1 MLYSEISEIQMER
14 PYGIIYGKNMPAAA
28 GENFSGVVVF
38 SIHLEQNL
46 PNTLVNPLSESK
58 KFTLFLTA
66 TC

>member
-1 MLYSEISEIQMER
+1 
-14 PYGIIYGKNMPAAA
+14 MPAAA